1 MTARARRQFTEEFK
15 VEAVNLVRTSGK
27 SVAQIAKD
35 LDLTD
40 SALRNW
46 VERNSLHGLG
56 GELSGPDRQE
66 LVQLR
71 KDVRVLRME
80 RDLLKKATAFFAK
93 ELT

>member
-1 MTARARRQFTEEFK
+1 MNPCGLVYGATK
-15 VEAVNLVRTSGK
+15 VVQLSVQIDHDHSDK

-35 LDLTD
+35 SDLTD

-46 VERNSLHGLG
+46 VERSSLHGVG
-56 GELSGPDRQE
+56 GELSGHERQE

-80 RDLLKKATAFFAK
+80 RDL
-93 ELT
+93 